1 MDEIKK
7 KGGFLRTVIGTLVVG
22 AAGLIAG
29 LLLAP
34 ASGKKTREEIKKKAE
49 ELLALVTEE
58 AEKKAELVKET
69 GEVARKAYVEVVEE
83 VVSRVQKTAQY
94 TKEQLTELKSILI
107 EKQDEVVSSVK
118 KKKKQ

>member
-1 MDEIKK
+1 MTETKK
-7 KGGFLRTVIGTLVVG
+7 KGGFLKTVLGTLVVG
-22 AAGLIAG
+22 VTGLIAG

-34 ASGKKTREEIKKKAE
+34 ASGKKTREEIRKKAE
-49 ELLALVTEE
+49 ELLSQVMEE

-94 TKEQLTELKSILI
+94 TKEQLTELKELLL

-118 KKKKQ
+118 KRKTQ